1 MSRTIT
7 GAAVALLCAVSA
19 AAGQASA
26 TPKPPATLSD
36 VGWIAGHWA
45 DDSDGD
51 LSEEIWA
58 APAGDSM
65 IGMWRYVAKGRI
77 RIAELLTITEEKGGV
92 VFRLRHFDPRMV
104 AREEK
109 DKPLALAL
117 IAHKDGE
124 AVFEGPGQPS
134 GTVRLTY
141 RQPSAD
147 VLRVTLDKEGTSQT
161 FAFRRKGG
169 NRTPPSA
176 APR

>member
-1 MSRTIT
+1 MSTTIA
-7 GAAVALLCAVSA
+7 GIAAGLLLCAA
-19 AAGQASA
+19 TADAGQAPA
-26 TPKPPATLSD
+26 TPKPPTLSQ
-36 VGWIAGHWA
+36 VGWIAGHWV
-45 DDSDGD
+45 DDSGGD

-77 RIAELLTITEEKGGV
+77 QIAELLSITEEKGGV

-109 DKPLALAL
+109 DQPLVLAL
-117 IAHKDGE
+117 IAHKDRE

-147 VLRVTLDKEGTSQT
+147 ALRVTLDKEGTSQT
-161 FAFRRKGG
+161 FTFRR
-169 NRTPPSA
+169 A